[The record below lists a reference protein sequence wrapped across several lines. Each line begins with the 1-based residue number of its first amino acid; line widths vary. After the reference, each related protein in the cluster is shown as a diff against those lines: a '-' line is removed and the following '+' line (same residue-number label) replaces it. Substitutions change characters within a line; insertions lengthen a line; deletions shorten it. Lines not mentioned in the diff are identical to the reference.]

1 MLARVTA
8 ENKRYLHPMLHN
20 TPEKDRGNE
29 EHLNYWDFSAC
40 LGDASRTEHTKP
52 RVWKL
57 DSLFPCSRKCGERG
71 RNV

>member
-29 EHLNYWDFSAC
+29 EHLNY
-40 LGDASRTEHTKP
+40 
-52 RVWKL
+52 
-57 DSLFPCSRKCGERG
+57 
-71 RNV
+71 